1 MCQRGIRELKRE
13 TGQQY
18 MRELL
23 RQQWIFVVEYWLFNG
38 GLMDYG
44 GPEQTVGDI

>member
-1 MCQRGIRELKRE
+1 
-13 TGQQY
+13 

-23 RQQWIFVVEYWLFNG
+23 RQQWIFVVECWLFNG